1 VLGVSD
7 SATLGSRRHD
17 DAIEPGGN
25 VSPIPSPLDRRT
37 FVRDLAAAGGAVLA
51 GTALGSCDNV
61 LSPNRHVLPVEPDR
75 AVGTVTRIPLR
86 IPQPVTPSGITLTA
100 APGSASILTG
110 KNTNAWMYNGGL
122 PGPTLVARRGDRVD
136 ISYKNQLSEPSI
148 THWHGM
154 LVDHPNDGHPREVV
168 GTGESYSYAFDIAQ
182 RAALNWYHPH
192 PHMLTGGQVYRGLAG
207 AFIVRDEIDTG
218 LAGNSLGLPTGAH
231 EVPLIIRDAS
241 FDSSGNFQFS
251 NKSSGFFGNMPLVN
265 GTPNPYLSVDKAVYR
280 FRVLNGCN
288 ARIWRLALSPTAP
301 LIVIGN
307 DGGLL
312 DKSYSLSEISLGP
325 GERLD
330 LLVDFRSLA
339 ADGKVMLRCL
349 DAGWDLLQFVG
360 TGVSVLGDSLPTSL
374 PSIAAL
380 TAPAVTRRFTFD
392 GMTRVNGKTYD
403 INAVEFTVPLGQVER
418 WVFVTNGNG
427 PHPVHVHGASFQV
440 QNRTGGRGRVFDWE
454 RGWKDTVVVNDKET
468 VEVFIQ
474 FVAHRGLYVIHCHQL
489 GHEDGGMMA
498 NFEVV

>member
-1 VLGVSD
+1 MSLNQPQVG
-7 SATLGSRRHD
+7 RR
-17 DAIEPGGN
+17 A
-25 VSPIPSPLDRRT
+25 
-37 FVRDLAAAGGAVLA
+37 FVRGMAAAGGAVVA
-51 GTALGSCDNV
+51 SAALGSCT
-61 LSPNRHVLPVEPDR
+61 SPDQLHQHALPVEPDL
-75 AVGTVTRIPLR
+75 AVGGGNVSRIPLR
-86 IPQPVTPSGITLTA
+86 IPPTIAPSGVTLRA
-100 APGSASILTG
+100 AAGTVGVVPGKT
-110 KNTNAWMYNGGL
+110 TTAWMYNGMF
-122 PGPTLVARRGDRVD
+122 PGPTFAARRGDRVT
-136 ISYKNQLSEPSI
+136 ISYTNGLLEPSI

-154 LVDHPNDGHPREVV
+154 LPDHANDGHPQQAV
-168 GTGESYSYAFDIAQ
+168 GSGGSYAYDFTIDQ

-207 AFIVRDEIDTG
+207 GFIVRDEIDTG
-218 LAGNSLGLPTGAH
+218 LVGNALGLPVGAY

-241 FDSSGNFQFS
+241 FDSAGNFQFS

-265 GTPNPYLSVDKAVYR
+265 GTANPYLNVDKAVYR

-288 ARIWRLALSPTAP
+288 ARIWRLALSPSAP

-307 DGGLL
+307 DGGLM
-312 DKSYSLSEISLGP
+312 DQSYVLSEISLGP

-339 ADGKVMLRCL
+339 ANGTVMLRCL

-360 TGVSVLGDSLPTSL
+360 TGINVLGSGLPTAL
-374 PSIAAL
+374 PSIERL
-380 TAPAVTRRFTFD
+380 SGPVLTRRFTFD

-427 PHPVHVHGASFQV
+427 PHPVHVHGANFQV
-440 QNRTGGRGRVFDWE
+440 QSRTGGRAKVYDWE

-468 VEVFIQ
+468 VEVLIK